1 MRTIM
6 LAALVAWASG
16 GDPPTLQPAAPW
28 NLDYGDSRCSL
39 TRTYGDT
46 AAPVTLM
53 FEPGFFGGTVTTLVT
68 GTRKQ
73 LGRQGSTNVTLT
85 VPGREASIQAAGTR
99 FHLPTGDSAVLRY
112 VLESNELESLVDAP
126 AIAIDTQ
133 NGPSVVIALSLGK
146 SAIASLRRCE
156 ADLLRKFGYDA
167 TKVARVAKPPRSNPG
182 AFMTDRDYPEAA
194 RKADVQGP
202 TFVGMTIGINGR
214 LSDCRILR
222 SSGVPS
228 LDQATC
234 LILSERGRFQP
245 GLDADGQPIESYQA
259 LNFDW
264 RLPR

>member
-6 LAALVAWASG
+6 LAALVAWAPG
-16 GDPPTLQPAAPW
+16 GDPPALQPAASW
-28 NLDYGDSRCSL
+28 NIDYGDSRCSL

-53 FEPGFFGGTVTTLVT
+53 FEPGFFGGSVTVFVT

-73 LGRQGSTNVTLT
+73 LGRQGPVNVTLT
-85 VPGREASIQAAGTR
+85 VPGRQQPIKTTGTR
-99 FHLPTGDSAVLRY
+99 FHLPAGDRAVLQY
-112 VLESNELESLVDAP
+112 VLRSNDLESLVDAP
-126 AIAIDTQ
+126 TIAIDTT
-133 NGPSVVIALSLGK
+133 NGPPVVVVLSLGK
-146 SAIASLRRCE
+146 SALASLRRCE
-156 ADLLRKFGYDA
+156 ADLLQKFSYDEA
-167 TKVARVAKPPRSNPG
+167 KVARVTQRPRGNP
-182 AFMTDRDYPEAA
+182 ASWITDRDYPEAA
-194 RKADVQGP
+194 RRAKVQGAA
-202 TFVGMTIGINGR
+202 FVGMTIGINGK

-245 GLDADGQPIESYQA
+245 GLDADGQPVESYQA